1 MNSKTW
7 TDANG
12 SHPVDTFWPGRFLK
26 YPSNDG
32 PPEFSMA
39 GKESSW
45 LPFGSGAN
53 LCPGRQFA
61 KIHCVVTLAMMVDSF
76 DCDILSG
83 SKALKPDLRKFGM
96 GVLGPTGKVAA
107 RLRQRETEA

>member
-1 MNSKTW
+1 
-7 TDANG
+7 
-12 SHPVDTFWPGRFLK
+12 
-26 YPSNDG
+26 
-32 PPEFSMA
+32 MA